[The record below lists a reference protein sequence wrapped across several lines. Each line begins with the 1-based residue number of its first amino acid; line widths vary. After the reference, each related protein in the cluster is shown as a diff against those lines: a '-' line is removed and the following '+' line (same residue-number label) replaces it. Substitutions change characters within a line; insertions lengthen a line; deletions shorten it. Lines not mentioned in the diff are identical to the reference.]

1 VQEPFTN
8 ETPQIQAAARIR
20 SQACYAGIGSIAV
33 PFRQKPKVSAV
44 FDGFV
49 RENRYFDLITRF
61 MLVIFPVNTK
71 NFLFQ
76 FK

>member
-20 SQACYAGIGSIAV
+20 SQACYAGIGSAAV
-33 PFRQKPKVSAV
+33 PFRQKPKVSA
-44 FDGFV
+44 FYDSFV
-49 RENRYFDLITRF
+49 RENGYFGSITRF

-76 FK
+76 IK